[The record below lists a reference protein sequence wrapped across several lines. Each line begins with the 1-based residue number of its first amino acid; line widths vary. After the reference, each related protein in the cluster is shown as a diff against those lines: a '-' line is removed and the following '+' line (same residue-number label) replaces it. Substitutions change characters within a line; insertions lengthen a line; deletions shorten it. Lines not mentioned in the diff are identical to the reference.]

1 LKPQGDT
8 MPMETINLVTSDPP
22 EKVLAFYKEE
32 LLAMPGWKWSET
44 FKFFYRGGKETD
56 AFAMK
61 IPGLTVQEES
71 GESFDLQAMT
81 KSVVKSAE
89 TRIQVIF
96 KPKAKS

>member
-1 LKPQGDT
+1 VRK
-8 MPMETINLVTSDPP
+8 
-22 EKVLAFYKEE
+22 
-32 LLAMPGWKWSET
+32 SE
-44 FKFFYRGGKETD
+44 GGICKETD

-81 KSVVKSAE
+81 KSVVKSAK